1 MKKIC
6 RIIAVNLIISLLS
19 IFPGIALAS
28 SNGNPATV
36 KAGTWYNLKDEY
48 PAPVYRFKVADN
60 AIVTINWKG
69 NKNGEIRFAFHIDQN
84 CEHEVYTTY
93 YLHDEKGIEMFS
105 LSKGTYYLLMENNG
119 GVKTAKARVLVQKA
133 PDQGN
138 YKKSKAVS
146 LGANKVAYI
155 ANTPDCCYTRW
166 YKIKL
171 NKKKSISVYTNEGH
185 ADRITIFNSKM
196 NRVKC
201 AIGDTKVTSE
211 RGLDAGMYYIRVV
224 AFSPFYSAYL
234 LDDEYASDCMTI
246 KWN

>member
-60 AIVTINWKG
+60 AIVTIDWKG

-171 NKKKSISVYTNEGH
+171 NPHAASRATINETNVGVTAKRSRGIIEGRRRSITKWVKSPRLNLTN
-185 ADRITIFNSKM
+185 DS
-196 NRVKC
+196 RVAPRTVCSQEARK
-201 AIGDTKVTSE
+201 GRTVK
-211 RGLDAGMYYIRVV
+211 
-224 AFSPFYSAYL
+224 
-234 LDDEYASDCMTI
+234 
-246 KWN
+246 